1 MYDTGIT
8 ISQIRREIKAL
19 KRKYARE
26 IAAAVLP
33 SRSRPDLS
41 SCGTSPW
48 PKNYPSPTPSP
59 VSKRW

>member
-26 IAAAVLP
+26 IAAAVL
-33 SRSRPDLS
+33 S
-41 SCGTSPW
+41 STLR
-48 PKNYPSPTPSP
+48 KIQE
-59 VSKRW
+59 K